1 MTTTTAAHS
10 AAAPPAG
17 PSPEPTRERRDTGP
31 RDSVG
36 TVTRRFLPEVQAL
49 RALAV
54 ALVVIYHLRP
64 DVIPGGYIGVDV
76 FFVISGFLITGHML
90 REVQATGRLRL
101 GHFWANRARRILP
114 ASLLVVAVVLLTT
127 PIFMPITDWAE
138 ISRQGIA
145 SVLYVQNWALVG
157 NAVDYL
163 ASDTSA
169 TPFQHFWS
177 LAVEEQFYILWPL
190 VVLAAAVVAHRS
202 RRGPRALTAAL
213 LVAFGVLIAASFAW
227 NLISVNNQDPA
238 AYFATTTRLW
248 ELGAGGLLAVTLRY
262 TERFRLARSAL
273 ALAGFGAIAVGALAL
288 TAKTPFPGTAALL
301 PVLGTMAVIAAG
313 RTAGLGSLSWI
324 VDRAPVQWLGN
335 VSYSLYLW
343 HFPAIVWFTEYA
355 DGEPTKLESL
365 GLLGLM
371 LVAASASYTF
381 VEQPLRS
388 TAWLKNH
395 DPRSLGL
402 AATSMAL
409 ACALTLVPTMRAA
422 GVEREW
428 DALADTIDVS
438 TEMGGSYG
446 AAAAADGELDVL
458 TNGATAIRPNPIN
471 AEDDTEIAL
480 RSPCEEPE
488 FSTGSSK
495 VCEYGDPTSDTV
507 VALIGDSHARMLST
521 PLVNLAEERGW
532 RLLGFYHNSCPFSYE
547 QRDLKADSCKLLN
560 EETMEQLRE
569 VRPDAVVTSYLGKS
583 QFRDTG
589 TGMEPGVK
597 GFADLWNDLYALGA
611 DVYVVKAVPDARPKA
626 AACVA
631 RNYDR
636 PERCAID
643 RDKVMVNRELVDKAA
658 ELAPHTSVIDL
669 TDFFCGPDKCE
680 QVVGNVLVFRDT
692 SHITDAF
699 ALSLQPYLARA
710 IPARFP

>member
-1 MTTTTAAHS
+1 MTTTTATHS

-17 PSPEPTRERRDTGP
+17 PSLEPTKERRDTGP

-36 TVTRRFLPEVQAL
+36 TMTRRFLPEVQAL

-90 REVQATGRLRL
+90 REVRATGRLRL

-127 PIFMPITDWAE
+127 PVLMPITDWAE
-138 ISRQGIA
+138 ISRQGLA

-163 ASDTSA
+163 ASDTAA

-190 VVLAAAVVAHRS
+190 VVLAAALVAHRS

-213 LVAFGVLIAASFAW
+213 LVSFGVLVAASFAW
-227 NLISVNNQDPA
+227 NLFTVANEDPA

-248 ELGAGGLLAVTLRY
+248 ELGAGGLLAVTIRY

-301 PVLGTMAVIAAG
+301 PVLGTVAVIAAG
-313 RTAGLGSLSWI
+313 RTSGVGSLSWI
-324 VDRAPVQWLGN
+324 VDRGPVQWLGN

-355 DGEPTKLESL
+355 GGEPTKLESL

-371 LVAASASYTF
+371 LIAAHASYTY

-402 AATSMAL
+402 AATTMAL
-409 ACALTLVPTMRAA
+409 ACALTLVPTLRAA
-422 GVEREW
+422 SVEREW

-446 AAAAADGELDVL
+446 AAAAADGTIDVL
-458 TNGATAIRPNPIN
+458 TNGSTAIRPNPIN

-480 RSPCEEPE
+480 RSSCEESE
-488 FSTGSSK
+488 LSTESSQ

-547 QRDLKADSCKLLN
+547 ERDLRARTCELLN
-560 EETMEQLRE
+560 ERTMEQLAE
-569 VRPDAVVTSYLGKS
+569 VRPDAVVTSYLGES
-583 QFRDTG
+583 EFRDTD

-597 GFADLWNDLYALGA
+597 GFANIWNDVHELGA
-611 DVYVVKAVPDARPKA
+611 RVYVVKAVPEAREKA
-626 AACVA
+626 QACVA
-631 RNYDR
+631 RNYDD
-636 PERCAID
+636 PERCAVD
-643 RDKVMVNRELVDKAA
+643 RDEAMVNRDLVDKAA
-658 ELAPHTSVIDL
+658 AHAPYAHVIDL
-669 TDFFCGPDKCE
+669 TDFFCGPEKCE
-680 QVVGNVLVFRDT
+680 QVVGNVLVYRDT
-692 SHITDAF
+692 SHITDSF
-699 ALSLQPYLARA
+699 ALSLQPYLAQA
-710 IPARFP
+710 IPAQFP